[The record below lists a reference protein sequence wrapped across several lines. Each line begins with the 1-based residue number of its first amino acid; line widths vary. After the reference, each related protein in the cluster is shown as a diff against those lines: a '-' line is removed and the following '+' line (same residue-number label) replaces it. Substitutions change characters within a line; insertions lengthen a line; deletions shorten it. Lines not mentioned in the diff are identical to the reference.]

1 MDDTLQE
8 IYVTTTQ
15 KEDNELYT
23 FLQLRVALV
32 GPGL

>member
-15 KEDNELYT
+15 KEELYT